1 VPSLLSFVF
10 IVPPLALAQVE
21 SSCLHSSAVVGYAKI
36 CFMSVFEV
44 AIEWLVWLTSVS
56 LLVGLSLGLL
66 GNSLEGVYYSNLAF
80 IVIATD

>member
-1 VPSLLSFVF
+1 
-10 IVPPLALAQVE
+10 
-21 SSCLHSSAVVGYAKI
+21 
-36 CFMSVFEV
+36 MSVFEV